1 MFLYPFFLMSK
12 LLLIPLLGVAD
23 KLIGLK
29 ALPQQALEAL
39 KNRIVCY
46 TPTTG

>member
-1 MFLYPFFLMSK
+1 MSK

-29 ALPQQALEAL
+29 ALLIGDGHW
-39 KNRIVCY
+39 RH
-46 TPTTG
+46 